1 MTREERISVF
11 EDTMKRIESDEELK
25 NIVLRSIREQT
36 IYYEGTVEPYPPVVG
51 RPKIIVSPLRS
62 LEAAAQYIGK
72 PTMVL
77 NFASATT
84 PGGGVTS
91 GASAQE
97 ESICRASTLYPCI
110 NSRYTRLAYYDF
122 HRQYPNPLHND
133 DIIYTP
139 VVRVIKDDDYNIL
152 DYPFDISVITC
163 AAPNLREKPSNK
175 YNLGDGKK
183 VEISKEDLL
192 KLHEQRA
199 RQILNVA
206 SIYRPYA
213 LIVGAF
219 GCGAFQ
225 NPPEIVAQAWKNVLA
240 SITLPIIFVEF
251 AIYCPGED
259 KRNYN
264 VFKQVLLDNHE

>member
-11 EDTMKRIESDEELK
+11 EDTLKRIESNDELK
-25 NIVLRSIREQT
+25 RIVERSIREQQ
-36 IYYEGTVEPYPPVVG
+36 IYYEGDVKPYPPVVG
-51 RPKIIVSPLRS
+51 RPKLIVSPLRS

-97 ESICRASTLYPCI
+97 ESICRVSTLYPCI
-110 NSRYTRLAYYDF
+110 NSRYIWLAYYDL
-122 HRQYPNPLHND
+122 HRQYHNPLHND

-139 VVRVIKDDDYNIL
+139 YVRVIKDDDYNVL
-152 DYPFDISVITC
+152 DNPFDISILTC
-163 AAPNLREKPSNK
+163 AAPNLRDKPSNK
-175 YNLGDGKK
+175 YNLGDGEK
-183 VEISKEDLL
+183 VQISEENLL
-192 KLHEQRA
+192 RLHEQRA

-219 GCGAFQ
+219 GCGAFR
-225 NPPEIVAQAWKNVLA
+225 NPPEIVAQAWKNVLS
-240 SITLPIIFVEF
+240 SITLPINVVEF
-251 AIYCPGED
+251 AIYCPSED

-264 VFKQVLLDNHE
+264 VFKQVLLDE